1 MTMLGRYRI
10 DSRLG
15 EGAMADV
22 YRATDPEIGRTVAIK
37 VLKEDLSRDEQIVAR
52 FLREARA
59 AGALSHANIA
69 TIYDVGQIQN
79 VSYIAMEL
87 VEGRPLDEVLH
98 SQGRMPYER
107 VLDLGK
113 QLADALA
120 YAHRSGVIHRDV
132 KPSNILIS
140 ADGRTAKLVDF
151 GVARIGENEGA
162 ALAKTQA
169 GQLIGTPRYMSPEQ
183 ALGLPVDHRSDLF
196 SLGVVLYE
204 MVTGQVAFPGTGLA
218 TLAIQIAQEKVQ
230 PIGSSAGDCPSG
242 VRFIIDKL
250 LSKKADQR
258 FADGLVLR
266 SALERELRAV
276 REPRKA
282 RRGLSLRVKLPL
294 ALVAVTAVAL
304 FFSVQAIIGRQQR
317 ALEHMAATS
326 GNSIIAFVTGNAA
339 VVAADNAGRPAG
351 QQDWTPVQA
360 FVESASQ
367 DDGVQQIVVSD
378 VNGTVRAATR
388 AALIGKRYA
397 KPRGEPALPDE
408 NGISEVADTGA
419 GPGLRFVRPI
429 DYAGARFG
437 TVDIVLETTAL
448 EQVVAS
454 STTMLA
460 ALSALVILVVS
471 FVGFL
476 SAALVERPLRR
487 LREALDDAAQSSFA
501 LRISHNRGDEFGSTF
516 DAFNRAA
523 DKAEALIRQDVN
535 VRASVLATQI
545 AA

>member
-1 MTMLGRYRI
+1 MLGRYRI

-276 REPRKA
+276 RDPRKA

-397 KPRGEPALPDE
+397 KPRGEPALPDG
-408 NGISEVADTGA
+408 NGISVVADTGA

-523 DKAEALIRQDVN
+523 DK
-535 VRASVLATQI
+535 
-545 AA
+545 